1 MNQAPHGIIVPL
13 VTPFDAQ
20 QNVDEAAL
28 RRIINHVIDGGVHGV
43 FVAGTTSE
51 FYALSPEEHS
61 ELFRIAVDE
70 VRGRV
75 PVYAGAT
82 GVTTRDAVHLTE
94 LAEQAGVDAV
104 SVLTPYFISLTQ
116 EELYRH
122 YKTIAESTSLPVIL
136 YDNKPKTNL
145 TLKPATVERLAQ
157 IKNIVA
163 MKDSTGDLT
172 NTVEILRRTRH
183 QDDFHVLMGRDSL
196 IFAALCS
203 GVSGAVAACANVAPR
218 LVADIYDKFIAGEY
232 LAAREAQF
240 ELVPL
245 RIAFSLGSFPAVI
258 MEALHMIGVDAGA
271 CKLPTGALT
280 DDERTQLRTILTQMK
295 LLQ

>member
-172 NTVEILRRTRH
+172 NTVEILRRTR
-183 QDDFHVLMGRDSL
+183 QNPPST
-196 IFAALCS
+196 
-203 GVSGAVAACANVAPR
+203 
-218 LVADIYDKFIAGEY
+218 
-232 LAAREAQF
+232 
-240 ELVPL
+240 
-245 RIAFSLGSFPAVI
+245 
-258 MEALHMIGVDAGA
+258 
-271 CKLPTGALT
+271 PTP
-280 DDERTQLRTILTQMK
+280 
-295 LLQ
+295 